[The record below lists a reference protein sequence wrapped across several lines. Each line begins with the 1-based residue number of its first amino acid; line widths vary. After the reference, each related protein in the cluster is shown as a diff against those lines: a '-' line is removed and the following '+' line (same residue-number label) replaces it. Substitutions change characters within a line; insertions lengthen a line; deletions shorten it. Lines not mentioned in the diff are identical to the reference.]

1 MWITEDFL
9 HFVWKYQKFNR
20 KHLETTDGEQ
30 VTVYHQGYHNH
41 DGGPDFEEARIN
53 IGEVQWCGQVEIHIN
68 ASDWYRHGHQ
78 HDEKYENV
86 ILHVV
91 WKADKDVFYKN
102 AQDQHI
108 PVAVLEPLIPVSM
121 INACRQLMSEPAQLA
136 CSERFREVNR
146 LKKITQLDRMVVRR
160 LQRKAEEVSS
170 LLKAFKGNWQQTTFV
185 WLARQYGFKLNT
197 EAMMQ
202 MAYVIPVNA
211 LMKHREQLFQLEAL
225 LFGVSGLCRGQDA
238 YTLRLKEEFKLFKAK
253 YQLEDKALRRSQ
265 WKFMRTRPANFPPVR
280 IAQLAALLHAH
291 ADFLH
296 MLMTVSDTR
305 TLLSYLMCEVSEYWQ
320 QHYDFGKRLKKRQQ
334 GMGRSSAQ
342 LLIMNA
348 VAPLLAAYG
357 SERGDEQYLERAV
370 RHLEALPPEK
380 NRITRKWH
388 SVDFYP
394 KSALD
399 SQGMIEWFNEFC
411 SPRKCLHCPIGV
423 EIVQRKAL

>member
-20 KHLETTDGEQ
+20 KHLETTDGENI
-30 VTVYHQGYHNH
+30 TVYHQGYHNH

-53 IGEVQWCGQVEIHIN
+53 IGDVQWCGQVEIHIN

-91 WKADKDVFYKN
+91 WKADKDVYYRN

-108 PVAVLEPLIPVSM
+108 PVVELQPLIPVAM
-121 INACRQLMSEPAQLA
+121 INACRQLMSQPDQLA
-136 CSERFREVNR
+136 CSGKFEQINR

-160 LQRKAEEVSS
+160 LQRKAEDVLQ
-170 LLKAFKGNWQQTTFV
+170 LLHYCRGNWQQTTFV

-202 MAYVIPVNA
+202 LAYAIPVNA
-211 LMKHREQLFQLEAL
+211 LLKHREQLLQLEAL
-225 LFGVSGLCRGQDA
+225 LFGVSGLLQEHDA
-238 YTLRLKEEFKLFKAK
+238 YTKCLNEEFKFLNAK
-253 YQLEDKALRRSQ
+253 YQLEDHVMRRRQ
-265 WKFMRTRPANFPPVR
+265 WKFMRTRPANFPTVR
-280 IAQLAALLHAH
+280 IAQLAALLHCH

-296 MLMTVSDTR
+296 VLMTESATGVLQR
-305 TLLSYLMCEVSEYWQ
+305 HLMGEVSEYWQ
-320 QHYDFGKRLKKRQQ
+320 EHYDFGKQSKKIQQ

-342 LLIMNA
+342 LLIMNGI
-348 VAPLLAAYG
+348 APLLAAYG

-370 RHLEALPPEK
+370 RHLEALPPENNK
-380 NRITRKWH
+380 IIRKWH

-411 SPRKCLHCPIGV
+411 LPRKCLHCPIGV
-423 EIVQRKAL
+423 EIVQNKQL